1 MQDSSRVAV
10 LLFNLGG
17 PETQDDVE
25 PFLVNLF
32 SDPDIMDLPPLL
44 GKFLPRLIARRRAP
58 KSRGY
63 YAAIGGGSPLR
74 SITEDQARLLEE
86 GLNEGQSERTFR
98 VFLAMRYA
106 PPRLSQI
113 ISPLL
118 SFRPDRLVLL
128 PLYPQRSTTTT
139 RSSFREFK
147 ALLAGTLALS
157 GDRMHVVTAF
167 PDYPPYIE
175 ALGETV
181 MKAIEALPDNGH
193 PVDILFSAHGI
204 PESRIRKGDPYQLDT
219 ETTVRAVSRYLE
231 KLVSGRALRIHLA
244 YQSRVGPLKWLG
256 PETKKTIVDL
266 AARSRCVNLVL
277 VPVSFVSD
285 HQETLYEMDITYR
298 DLAKSSRILHFE
310 RAPALNIQ
318 PSFIRALARLTE
330 EAISNHQTAGA
341 PCSCRCGVC
350 PEM

>member
-1 MQDSSRVAV
+1 MPDRKRVAV

-44 GKFLPRLIARRRAP
+44 GRFLPRLIARRRAP
-58 KSRGY
+58 RSRGY

-74 SITEDQARLLEE
+74 SITEEQSRLLEKRLSR
-86 GLNEGQSERTFR
+86 GRSERDYR

-106 PPRLSQI
+106 PPRLSEI
-113 ISPLL
+113 KDDLL
-118 SFRPDRLVLL
+118 AFRPDRMVLL

-139 RSSFREFK
+139 RSSFREFQSQ
-147 ALLAGTLALS
+147 LAGLLPLTD
-157 GDRMHVVTAF
+157 DRLCVVSAF
-167 PDYPPYIE
+167 PDYPPYIG

-181 MKAIEALPDNGH
+181 IKAINALPPNEH

-204 PESRIRKGDPYQLDT
+204 PESRIRKGDPYQKDT
-219 ETTVRAVSRYLE
+219 ERTVEAVRKLLE
-231 KLVSGRALRIHLA
+231 REVSDRALRIHLA

-256 PETKKTIVDL
+256 PETKKTIGKL
-266 AARSRCVNLVL
+266 AVRNRCINLVL

-285 HQETLYEMDITYR
+285 
-298 DLAKSSRILHFE
+298 
-310 RAPALNIQ
+310 
-318 PSFIRALARLTE
+318 
-330 EAISNHQTAGA
+330 
-341 PCSCRCGVC
+341 
-350 PEM
+350 